1 MTTER
6 NAQGV
11 DGLAEVM
18 GLIRKADFR
27 EVRWGWRDDKD
38 APGSLFHEPR
48 HGHAYALAMCPRY
61 GKDDWEKNAKALA
74 AAVNYLRSH
83 GEAIRELVEAD
94 REYDEARAAYSAK
107 APCGIGESD
116 SRTDDDYAPLGAAIA
131 RRRAALAKFS
141 EPRP

>member
-18 GLIRKADFR
+18 ELIREATPGPWETASSCEYATHW
-27 EVRWGWRDDKD
+27 EVCDCGGAFEPDGKTKVIAVVQDYCTAAEGD
-38 APGSLFHEPR
+38 A
-48 HGHAYALAMCPRY
+48 AAI
-61 GKDDWEKNAKALA
+61 A

-94 REYDEARAAYSAK
+94 REYDAAMAQRARIDGGTRFIDAK
-107 APCGIGESD
+107 
-116 SRTDDDYAPLGAAIA
+116 
-131 RRRAALAKFS
+131 RRRAAALAKFP